1 MAGYPRG
8 AETAYVG
15 SHFGNGNGPFLL
27 DELNCQGHENSILD
41 CKFNPWRQHDC
52 RVSEWAGVVCKLGM
66 IYLIPLFKIHHL
78 LNSSMIS
85 NIFRI
90 RNMCL

>member
-1 MAGYPRG
+1 MICKMAGYPLG
-8 AETAYVG
+8 AEQAYVG

-66 IYLIPLFKIHHL
+66 IYLFFCNREDAI
-78 LNSSMIS
+78 
-85 NIFRI
+85 
-90 RNMCL
+90 

>member
-1 MAGYPRG
+1 MAGYSLG
-8 AETAYVG
+8 AEKAYVG

-66 IYLIPLFKIHHL
+66 IYLIPLFKHL
-78 LNSSMIS
+78 LKTGSDKVKKI
-85 NIFRI
+85 
-90 RNMCL
+90 